1 MTGPVGSL
9 IGSVGSLPV
18 SAGRLA
24 VSVGSLTVSSP
35 LLLAVGVLVTAA
47 LAWAAVVSAR
57 RRAAALAAAGVAVP
71 GGRRAYLGVGLTIAG
86 VGVLA
91 VATAGPAAMVP
102 VPRTSGTVVLAMDVS
117 NSMGADDVAPN
128 RLAAAQRA
136 ARAFVEAQPDS
147 VDIGVVA
154 FERGALTT
162 AKPDADHSQALKA
175 IDRLRVTGGTSL
187 ATAITGSLTAITG
200 RQVAVARDGT
210 APDIGY
216 WPSATIVIFSDGQN
230 QGRNLEQ
237 AAEVAQKAG
246 VHIHTVGVGT
256 TAGATVTVDGYH
268 LQTSLEEDTLTLIAQ
283 TTGGGYHPAADAARL
298 DGIADTID
306 LRLTVSDEPLPLA
319 GALIGL
325 ALALLA
331 GGAAFTVLRSGRVI

>member
-1 MTGPVGSL
+1 M
-9 IGSVGSLPV
+9 
-18 SAGRLA
+18 
-24 VSVGSLTVSSP
+24 TVSSP
-35 LLLAVGVLVTAA
+35 LLLVAGLLVTAA
-47 LAWAAVVSAR
+47 LAWAVIVSSR
-57 RRAAALAAAGVAVP
+57 RRAAALAAAGASP
-71 GGRRAYLGVGLTIAG
+71 AHLRTYLGAGLTVAG

-102 VPRTSGTVVLAMDVS
+102 VPRVSGTVILAMDVS
-117 NSMGADDVAPN
+117 TSMGADDVTPN

-136 ARAFVEAQPDS
+136 ARAFVAAQPAS

-162 AKPDADHSQALKA
+162 ARPDADHTVALKA
-175 IDRLRVTGGTSL
+175 IDRLKVTGGTSL
-187 ATAITGSLTAITG
+187 GTAILASLTAITG
-200 RQVAVARDGT
+200 KQVALGRDGA

-216 WPSATIVIFSDGQN
+216 WPSATIVMFTDGQN
-230 QGRNLEQ
+230 RAEGQDADVERAAQ
-237 AAEVAQKAG
+237 AAQRAG

-256 TAGATVTVDGYH
+256 TAGTTVEVAGYH
-268 LQTSLEEDTLTLIAQ
+268 LQTSLEEEPLTMIAE
-283 TTGGGYHPAADAARL
+283 TTGGAYHPASDAARL
-298 DGIADTID
+298 DGVADSID

-331 GGAAFTVLRSGRVI
+331 AGAAVTVLRTGRVI

>member
-1 MTGPVGSL
+1 MTL
-9 IGSVGSLPV
+9 
-18 SAGRLA
+18 
-24 VSVGSLTVSSP
+24 SSP
-35 LLLAVGVLVTAA
+35 LLLVVGLFVTAA

-57 RRAAALAAAGVAVP
+57 RRTAALAAAGVAVP
-71 GGRRAYLGVGLTIAG
+71 GGGRAYLGVGLTIAG

-102 VPRTSGTVVLAMDVS
+102 VPRTAGTVILAIDVS
-117 NSMGADDVAPN
+117 NSMGADDVAPT

-136 ARAFVEAQPDS
+136 ARAFVAAQPDS

-162 AKPDADHSQALKA
+162 ARPDADHSVALKA
-175 IDRLRVTGGTSL
+175 IDRLKTTGGTSL
-187 ATAITGSLTAITG
+187 GTAITASLSAITG
-200 RQVAVARDGT
+200 KQVTIGRDGT

-216 WPSATIVIFSDGQN
+216 WPSATIVMFSDGQN
-230 QGRNLEQ
+230 QGDVEQ
-237 AAEVAQKAG
+237 AAAVAQRGG

-256 TAGATVTVDGYH
+256 TAGATVKVDGYH
-268 LQTSLEEDTLTLIAQ
+268 LQTSLEEDTLTSIAQ
-283 TTGGGYHPAADAARL
+283 TTGGAYHHASDTARL

-319 GALIGL
+319 GGLIGL
-325 ALALLA
+325 ALALLTA
-331 GGAAFTVLRSGRVI
+331 GAALTVLRSGRVI